1 MVSTD
6 LYYCNSDRELFI
18 INIIMLDQSLKVS
31 ADKRIQLE
39 SPPKEPIVRQ
49 KLRCEDKLRFIL

>member
-1 MVSTD
+1 MVPTD
-6 LYYCNSDRELFI
+6 FNYCNSDIELFI

>member
-6 LYYCNSDRELFI
+6 LNYCNSDRELFI

-49 KLRCEDKLRFIL
+49 KLRCEDKLYFIL

>member
-1 MVSTD
+1 MVLD
-6 LYYCNSDRELFI
+6 YCKHDREFFI
-18 INIIMLDQSLKVS
+18 NNIVLDQSLKVS

-49 KLRCEDKLRFIL
+49 KLRCEDKHHFIL

>member
-1 MVSTD
+1 MVSTE
-6 LYYCNSDRELFI
+6 LNYYNSDIELFI